1 MLSKDLS
8 LWWNLAQGT
17 TRLPVL
23 KHVLDGTVFW
33 SCGERHDKQDG
44 RERCMGIEEDLG
56 SVPGVCVWEEPG
68 RIGSRRSW
76 ERHGVMIY
84 FCSGKTG
91 LGGADV
97 QHAKRL
103 IPQSAYNQCRIC
115 PELDTHTSLTQEDL
129 AALRFTRG
137 ENSLTLRGSGQ
148 PVGLSDGCI
157 IEDSNGVLFSAYRLS
172 LSAQRAKWPWLTL
185 VQPHWVFQSGSTV
198 REVPGSLFNS
208 KMQHSWDIIHSN
220 ALTSQ

>member
-17 TRLPVL
+17 TRLPML
-23 KHVLDGTVFW
+23 KRVLDGTVFL

-91 LGGADV
+91 LVGADA

-103 IPQSAYNQCRIC
+103 IPQNACNQWRIC

-137 ENSLTLRGSGQ
+137 RIHSPFEVRDNLLAWVTAALLRTLTVSYSVLIDWVYQHRGPNDHDWLSYSHTECFSLAALWEKFL
-148 PVGLSDGCI
+148 VHY
-157 IEDSNGVLFSAYRLS
+157 SNP
-172 LSAQRAKWPWLTL
+172 K
-185 VQPHWVFQSGSTV
+185 
-198 REVPGSLFNS
+198 
-208 KMQHSWDIIHSN
+208 HSWDIIHSN